1 MLPVL
6 VTKKLIMILKKLK
19 HYLNEIIFNNKGYK
33 LIIAVSILIFVY
45 YKFISRYIL
54 NDNFFPCYIYAVVSL
69 IFFIMLS
76 KSFKE
81 LLLRKIDFKQKA
93 RAFLEHF
100 LGLIYITC
108 IFIYTFLYFPV
119 SFACFLSFNNENF
132 TETFNCEITNV
143 TASTRNNSIHFI
155 FKGESYRVA
164 EYSNKV
170 AELAASKDFENYQLQ
185 IIVKEGWLNTY
196 WLEDWEIVE

>member
-1 MLPVL
+1 
-6 VTKKLIMILKKLK
+6 
-19 HYLNEIIFNNKGYK
+19 
-33 LIIAVSILIFVY
+33 
-45 YKFISRYIL
+45 
-54 NDNFFPCYIYAVVSL
+54 
-69 IFFIMLS
+69 MLS

-81 LLLRKIDFKQKA
+81 LLQEKMDFKQKA

-100 LGLIYITC
+100 IGLIYIIC
-108 IFIYTFLYFPV
+108 IFIYTFFYFPV
-119 SFACFLSFNNENF
+119 SFVCFLSFNNEKF

-164 EYSNKV
+164 EYSSKV

-196 WLEDWEIVE
+196 WLEDWEIIE